1 MNPVITRI
9 YSVNDLIWPPPW
21 LWIFSKVEYLLYPYL
36 LHYYTPWTPERGF
49 LCFFSFCLFHI
60 RVTML
65 LHLTTSWGLASEVP
79 TSYNLRL
86 HVYIHSDYMSTCL
99 CLLAMDMLE
108 NLLSDNPITNHNLT
122 TNSENKRTESQSI
135 GGTRSDISTP
145 RHSPAQTTP
154 LSSGK
159 NGKFIT
165 VIFNLGVIYPFFG

>member
-1 MNPVITRI
+1 MNEPNHNQNIFCK
-9 YSVNDLIWPPPW
+9 WPHLTSPS
-21 LWIFSKVEYLLYPYL
+21 LTLYFFSNVEYLLYPYL

-99 CLLAMDMLE
+99 YLLAMDMLE
-108 NLLSDNPITNHNLT
+108 NLLSDNPVT
-122 TNSENKRTESQSI
+122 TNSETKRTESQSI
-135 GGTRSDISTP
+135 GGTRSDICTP
-145 RHSPAQTTP
+145 RHSPVQTTP
-154 LSSGK
+154 LSSEK
-159 NGKFIT
+159 DGKFIK
-165 VIFNLGVIYPFFG
+165 VLLNLGVIYPHFWE

>member
-1 MNPVITRI
+1 MTSFDLLLDSGFFQKWST
-9 YSVNDLIWPPPW
+9 YSILT
-21 LWIFSKVEYLLYPYL
+21 
-36 LHYYTPWTPERGF
+36 YYTTTLRG
-49 LCFFSFCLFHI
+49 LLNGDSSAFFSFCLFHI

-99 CLLAMDMLE
+99 YLLAMDMLE

-122 TNSENKRTESQSI
+122 TNSETKRTEFQSI